1 MYIICMSQFNWSI
14 EKNKTLI
21 EKRGIS
27 FEEIVAAIETGSLI
41 GELRHPSR
49 DNQFIM
55 IIMVDGYPWDVPYVV
70 QEDGSKFLK
79 TAFPNRKR
87 K

>member
-1 MYIICMSQFNWSI
+1 MNQFTWSV
-14 EKNKTLI
+14 EKNRILT

-27 FEEIVAAIETGSLI
+27 FEEIVVAIESGSLI
-41 GELRHPSR
+41 GELQHPSR

-55 IIMVDGYPWDVPYVV
+55 IVMVDGYPWDVPYVIH
-70 QEDGSKFLK
+70 EDGSKFLK

>member
-1 MYIICMSQFNWSI
+1 MSQYSWSQ
-14 EKNKTLI
+14 ERNLI
-21 EKRGIS
+21 LQDKRGIT
-27 FEEIVAAIETGSLI
+27 FEEIVAAIEADHLLGHVDHPTK
-41 GELRHPSR
+41 LRQKIYIVEI
-49 DNQFIM
+49 N
-55 IIMVDGYPWDVPYVV
+55 GYPWDVPYVV